1 MVAKTPKETNTPH
14 TPSRAHVSRCI
25 RLPRTFT
32 VAKTATETA
41 NNGHA
46 HLDTSTQPH
55 TSIAAKTPKGTDTAH
70 TQSWVH
76 VSRHIRPPRTFIVAK
91 VAITQNVGHTLVDTP
106 ILPHTSIVARTPK

>member
-1 MVAKTPKETNTPH
+1 MTTKTQNVGHTDLDTSTFPHTSMVAKTPKETNTPH

-55 TSIAAKTPKGTDTAH
+55 TSIAAKTPKGTNTAH
-70 TQSWVH
+70 T
-76 VSRHIRPPRTFIVAK
+76 P
-91 VAITQNVGHTLVDTP
+91 VGYMHLDT
-106 ILPHTSIVARTPK
+106 